1 MSPCWQ
7 LGAWVPLPAPKSAL
21 GTRLHRVSCWQVC
34 PTREGPG
41 AGTCG
46 RPGGLMLQVLGGGG
60 ADAAGARGQGP
71 RGPPATCHS
80 AVASRALPP

>member
-1 MSPCWQ
+1 MAAGSM
-7 LGAWVPLPAPKSAL
+7 GALACTEECAGDTTAQSVLLAGVPDP
-21 GTRLHRVSCWQVC
+21 
-34 PTREGPG
+34 
-41 AGTCG
+41 G
-46 RPGGLMLQVLGGGG
+46 RPGGRDLWAPRGADAAGAGGGG